1 MTVDGNSKSL
11 PRGVNLSKVGDD
23 PNKDHDEEKS
33 KDADEETP
41 KGKICC
47 LLCRGFIS
55 YKNSDR
61 TRFRDHM
68 ANEHDVKFDSDVIL
82 AVSVMSAREKQH
94 IVAGAMSRLAEIGN
108 NQLPSTAELLLPCPA
123 AQQVPAPASRVPVA
137 VITPQVRRVS
147 SGGRRVSESQDE
159 ETQDPRIPTPIVG
172 HIINRHRSSK
182 ALQMESSR
190 PGEIPQ

>member
-23 PNKDHDEEKS
+23 INNDQEEEKS
-33 KDADEETP
+33 KDTEETP

-94 IVAGAMSRLAEIGN
+94 IVAAAMSRLAEIGN
-108 NQLPSTAELLLPCPA
+108 NQLPSTAELLLPRPA
-123 AQQVPAPASRVPVA
+123 APQVQAPAPGKGLMKPAAGVTKSLELSPPLPSCSAVTPGLRLVKVA
-137 VITPQVRRVS
+137 FLR
-147 SGGRRVSESQDE
+147 
-159 ETQDPRIPTPIVG
+159 
-172 HIINRHRSSK
+172 
-182 ALQMESSR
+182 
-190 PGEIPQ
+190 